1 MELTELIN
9 HPERMDRETLY
20 ELRSMV
26 ALYPYFQTARLL
38 LLQNLYLLH
47 DTTFDEELR
56 HAAIY
61 ITDRK
66 VIFQLIEAAHYRL
79 QKAEEEKQPAQQS
92 EENKQSR
99 TISLIDSFLDS
110 MPKEEQEPGHP
121 KRKPTA
127 ADAAVDY
134 VAYLLESES
143 EEEQAQT
150 AEIPR
155 LRGQSLIDTFLEDNQ
170 GKITLSEEP
179 VSAGM
184 EEDRERSTVNEEP
197 EENFF
202 TEELAR
208 IYVKQ
213 GRYQKALDI
222 ITRLSEQYPQKN
234 MYFDDQKRFL
244 RKLIINNKT
253 LSK

>member
-1 MELTELIN
+1 MEIIELIN

-47 DTTFDEELR
+47 DATFDEELR
-56 HAAIY
+56 NAAIY

-66 VIFQLIEAAHYRL
+66 VIFNLVESMHYRL
-79 QKAEEEKQPAQQS
+79 QKEESKSDAAEQEPQQAG
-92 EENKQSR
+92 SR
-99 TISLIDSFLDS
+99 TISLIDNFLES
-110 MPKEEQEPGHP
+110 MPKDEEQEETHR

-134 VAYLLESES
+134 VAYLLESSDYDLEDVADTP
-143 EEEQAQT
+143 QF
-150 AEIPR
+150 
-155 LRGQSLIDTFLEDNQ
+155 RGQSLIDTFLEDNQ
-170 GKITLSEEP
+170 GRIVLNDDPVTDDADSITYAAAAVEQ
-179 VSAGM
+179 
-184 EEDRERSTVNEEP
+184 EP

-202 TEELAR
+202 TEALAR

-213 GRYQKALDI
+213 GRFQKALEI
-222 ITRLSEQYPQKN
+222 ITRLSEQFPHKN
-234 MYFDDQKRFL
+234 LYFEDQKRFL
-244 RKLIINNKT
+244 EKLIINNNK
-253 LSK
+253 KN